1 MADRNQLAK
10 IDIAKKELKISEANY
25 REALSGFGVKSSKDL
40 SYQDADIFIEA
51 LKKIGFKPKPSTKEV
66 PIKITVP
73 ENRPREFATQI
84 QINML
89 AGMWV
94 QHSREKTKES
104 FIKFVLRITEINA
117 IEWLQKDQVQKVKK
131 AIEELK

>member
-1 MADRNQLAK
+1 MPTQNQLAK
-10 IDIAKKELKISEANY
+10 IHIAKKDLNISEVNY
-25 REALSGFGVKSSKDL
+25 REALSGFGVESSKHL
-40 SYQDADIFIEA
+40 SESDADKFIEA
-51 LKKIGFKPKPSTKEV
+51 LKKIGFVPKPSKKTV

-73 ENRPREFATQI
+73 ENRPPEFASQA

-94 QHSREKTKES
+94 QHSRVKTKES
-104 FIKFVLRITEINA
+104 LMKFIMRLAEINA
-117 IEWLQKDQVQKVKK
+117 IEWLQKDRVQKIKR